1 MFGLNI
7 YLNTSLNTY
16 LENESGLSSFSFLIC
31 SIQNKCAY
39 FNEFIKLIISFVRI

>member
-16 LENESGLSSFSFLIC
+16 LEKESGLSCFLFLFC
-31 SIQNKCAY
+31 SIQNKCVY
-39 FNEFIKLIISFVRI
+39 FK

>member
-16 LENESGLSSFSFLIC
+16 LEKESGLSCF
-31 SIQNKCAY
+31 
-39 FNEFIKLIISFVRI
+39 FVFDLFHSK